1 MTTDKE
7 LFERA
12 NPVSKTA
19 VTTLAQRAAAGY
31 EKAAEI
37 LKRLDVDMEYYKNS
51 AVTDERVRNIGILIH
66 ELRHVAMN
74 RTIEE
79 TGIDNIFDLPCG
91 YSQRVFEMLA
101 LGKTYVGGDLPAV
114 INSFLPVVNE
124 MLTDEEKKKVAFK
137 VTDATS
143 YESMEKAVAHIDGP
157 ICISMEGLT
166 PYLNREE
173 KARLFTNIRRLLAKK
188 GGCWLS
194 ADVETMA
201 YYRAGIGTFAESKE
215 DAQQMINAFLTAF
228 SAQSD
233 SDIMGNDLIERK
245 DKNAS
250 GLSGGYDFDEMEKVY
265 NSFGLKVERIPYYRD
280 DLELKMFS
288 KLTPEQTA
296 KLKALIKQVHIWK
309 LTSDPDVPIDDS
321 KQNAYEEGEF
331 SSTFRNLSG
340 RLQIRLCGRVDS
352 ITAPAFLKAWE
363 EESRADKVDSVA
375 IDCGDLKYISS
386 AGLRVLLI
394 IKKSLPG
401 KELILLN
408 VNEPVKE
415 ILDTTGF
422 SGLFSVVAG

>member
-215 DAQQMINAFLTAF
+215 DAQQMINAFLSAF
-228 SAQSD
+228 STQSD

-309 LTSDPDVPIDDS
+309 LTSDPDVPVDDS

-408 VNEPVKE
+408 VSEPVKE

-422 SGLFSVVAG
+422 TELFTFVAG

>member
-1 MTTDKE
+1 MATDKE

-51 AVTDERVRNIGILIH
+51 AVSDERVRDIGILIH

-79 TGIDNIFDLPCG
+79 TGIDNVFDLPCG

-101 LGKTYVGGDLPAV
+101 LGKTYIGGDLPAV
-114 INSFLPVVNE
+114 IDSFVPVVNE
-124 MLTDEEKKKVAFK
+124 MLTDEEKKKAAFK
-137 VTDATS
+137 VVDVTS
-143 YESMEKAVAHIDGP
+143 YESLEKAVAHIDGP
-157 ICISMEGLT
+157 ICIPMEGLT
-166 PYLNREE
+166 VYLNKEE
-173 KARLFTNIRRLLAKK
+173 KTRLISNMKRLLAKK

-215 DAQQMINAFLTAF
+215 EAQQMINAFLTAF
-228 SAQSD
+228 SSQSD
-233 SDIMGNDLIERK
+233 SDILGSVLVERK

-250 GLSGGYDFDEMEKVY
+250 GLSGGFDFDAIEKVY
-265 NSFGLKVERIPYYRD
+265 NAYGLKVERIPYYRD
-280 DLELKMFS
+280 DIELKMFS
-288 KLTPEQTA
+288 KLTPEQISR
-296 KLKALIKQVHIWK
+296 LKALIRQVHIWK
-309 LTSDPDVPIDDS
+309 LTSDPDVSIDDS
-321 KQNAYEEGEF
+321 RQSSYEDGEF
-331 SSTFRNLSG
+331 SSTFRNTSG
-340 RLQIRLCGRVDS
+340 RLLIKLCGRVDS

-363 EESRADKVDSVA
+363 EEAGTDKVDSVVA
-375 IDCGDLKYISS
+375 DLADLTYISS

-401 KELILLN
+401 NELILLN

-422 SGLFSVVAG
+422 SDLFTIVAE

>member
-1 MTTDKE
+1 MATEKE
-7 LFERA
+7 LYERA

-19 VTTLAQRAAAGY
+19 ITTLTQRAAAGY

-37 LKRLDVDMEYYKNS
+37 LKRLNVDMENYKNS
-51 AVTDERVRNIGILIH
+51 AVTDERVRNVGILIH

-91 YSQRVFEMLA
+91 YSQRVFEMLE

-114 INSFLPVVNE
+114 IDSFVPVVNQ
-124 MLTDEEKKKVAFK
+124 MLTDEEKKRAAFK
-137 VTDATS
+137 VTDVTS
-143 YESMEKAVAHIDGP
+143 YESLEKAVAHIDGP
-157 ICISMEGLT
+157 ICIPMEGLT
-166 PYLNREE
+166 VYLNKEE
-173 KARLFTNIRRLLAKK
+173 KTRLISNMKRLLTKK

-201 YYRAGIGTFAESKE
+201 YYRAGIGAVAESKE
-215 DAQQMINAFLTAF
+215 DGQQMIKAFLTAF
-228 SAQSD
+228 SSQSD
-233 SDIMGNDLIERK
+233 SDILGSVLIERK

-250 GLSGGYDFDEMEKVY
+250 GLNGGFDFDAMEKLY
-265 NSFGLKVERIPYYRD
+265 NAYGLKVEKVPYYRD

-296 KLKALIKQVHIWK
+296 KLKTLIKQVHIWK
-309 LTSDPDVPIDDS
+309 ITSDPDVSVDDS
-321 KQNAYEEGEF
+321 KQNSYEEGDF
-331 SSTFRNLSG
+331 SSEFRNASG

-352 ITAPAFLKAWE
+352 LTAPAFLKAWE
-363 EESRADKVDSVA
+363 EEVSTDKVDSVVV
-375 IDCGDLKYISS
+375 DCADLKYISS
-386 AGLRVLLI
+386 AGLRVLLM

-401 KELILLN
+401 KELILHN
-408 VNEPVKE
+408 VNESVMD

-422 SGLFSVVAG
+422 SDILTVVAE

>member
-1 MTTDKE
+1 MSTDKE
-7 LFERA
+7 LYERA

-19 VTTLAQRAAAGY
+19 ITTLAQRAAAGY

-51 AVTDERVRNIGILIH
+51 AVTDERIRNVGILIH

-91 YSQRVFEMLA
+91 YSQRVFEMLE

-114 INSFLPVVNE
+114 INSFVPVVNE

-137 VTDATS
+137 VTDVTS
-143 YESMEKAVAHIDGP
+143 YESLEKAVEHIDGP
-157 ICISMEGLT
+157 VCIPMEGLT
-166 PYLNREE
+166 VYLNKEE
-173 KARLFTNIRRLLAKK
+173 KTRLISNMKRLLTQK
-188 GGCWLS
+188 GGCWLA
-194 ADVETMA
+194 ADVETMS

-215 DAQQMINAFLTAF
+215 EAQQMIKAFLTAF
-228 SAQSD
+228 STQSD
-233 SDIMGNDLIERK
+233 SDILGTVLMERK

-250 GLSGGYDFDEMEKVY
+250 DLSGGFDLDAMEKVY
-265 NSFGLKVERIPYYRD
+265 NAYGLKVERIPYYRD
-280 DLELKMFS
+280 DLELKTFS
-288 KLTPEQTA
+288 KLTPEQIA
-296 KLKALIKQVHIWK
+296 KLKALIRQVHIWK
-309 LTSDPDVPIDDS
+309 ITSDPNVSIDAS
-321 KQNAYEEGEF
+321 KQNSYKEGDF
-331 SSTFRNLSG
+331 SSTFRNASG
-340 RLQIRLCGRVDS
+340 RLQIKLCGRVDS

-363 EESRADKVDSVA
+363 EEVGTDKVDSVV
-375 IDCGDLKYISS
+375 IDCADLKYISS

-401 KELILLN
+401 NEFILHN
-408 VNEPVKE
+408 VNEPIME

-422 SGLFSVVAG
+422 SDLFTVVAE

>member
-1 MTTDKE
+1 MATDKE

-51 AVTDERVRNIGILIH
+51 AVSDERVRDIGILIH

-79 TGIDNIFDLPCG
+79 TGIDNVFDLPCG

-101 LGKTYVGGDLPAV
+101 LGKTYIGGDLPAV
-114 INSFLPVVNE
+114 INSFVPVVNE
-124 MLTDEEKKKVAFK
+124 MLTDEEKKKAAFK
-137 VTDATS
+137 VTDVTS
-143 YESMEKAVAHIDGP
+143 YESLEKAVAYIDGP
-157 ICISMEGLT
+157 ICIPMEGLT
-166 PYLNREE
+166 VYLNKEE
-173 KARLFTNIRRLLAKK
+173 KTRLISNMKRLLAKK

-215 DAQQMINAFLTAF
+215 EAQQMINAFLTAF
-228 SAQSD
+228 SSQSD
-233 SDIMGNDLIERK
+233 SDILGSVLVERK

-250 GLSGGYDFDEMEKVY
+250 GLSGGFDFDAIEKVY
-265 NSFGLKVERIPYYRD
+265 NAYGLKVERIPYYRD

-288 KLTPEQTA
+288 KLTPEQIA
-296 KLKALIKQVHIWK
+296 KLKELIKQVHIWK
-309 LTSDPDVPIDDS
+309 ITSDPNVSVDDS
-321 KQNAYEEGEF
+321 KQNSYEEGEF

-340 RLQIRLCGRVDS
+340 RLQIKLCGRVDS

-363 EESRADKVDSVA
+363 EEVSTEKVDSVVV
-375 IDCGDLKYISS
+375 DCADLKYISS
-386 AGLRVLLI
+386 AGLRVLLM

-401 KELILLN
+401 SELILYN
-408 VNEPVKE
+408 VNETVNE

-422 SGLFSVVAG
+422 SDLFTVVAE

>member
-228 SAQSD
+228 STQSD
-233 SDIMGNDLIERK
+233 SDIMGNNLIERK

-250 GLSGGYDFDEMEKVY
+250 GLSGGYDFDEMEKMY

-422 SGLFSVVAG
+422 SGLFTVVAG

>member
-1 MTTDKE
+1 MSTDKE
-7 LFERA
+7 LYERA

-19 VTTLAQRAAAGY
+19 ITTLAQRAAAGY

-51 AVTDERVRNIGILIH
+51 AVTDERIRNVGILIH

-91 YSQRVFEMLA
+91 YSQRVFEMLE

-114 INSFLPVVNE
+114 INSFVPVVNE

-137 VTDATS
+137 VTDVTS
-143 YESMEKAVAHIDGP
+143 YESLEKAVEHIDGP
-157 ICISMEGLT
+157 VCIPMEGLT
-166 PYLNREE
+166 VYLNKEE
-173 KARLFTNIRRLLAKK
+173 KARLISNMKRLLTKK

-201 YYRAGIGTFAESKE
+201 YYRAGIGAVAKSKE
-215 DAQQMINAFLTAF
+215 DGQQMIKAFLSAF
-228 SAQSD
+228 SSQSD
-233 SDIMGNDLIERK
+233 SDILGTVLMERK

-250 GLSGGYDFDEMEKVY
+250 DLSGGFDLDAMEKVY
-265 NSFGLKVERIPYYRD
+265 NAYGLKVERIPYYRD
-280 DLELKMFS
+280 DLELKTFS
-288 KLTPEQTA
+288 KLTPEQIA
-296 KLKALIKQVHIWK
+296 KLKALIRQVHIWK
-309 LTSDPDVPIDDS
+309 ITSDPNVSIDAS
-321 KQNAYEEGEF
+321 KQNSYEEGDF
-331 SSTFRNLSG
+331 SSTFRNASG
-340 RLQIRLCGRVDS
+340 RLQIKLCGRVDS
-352 ITAPAFLKAWE
+352 ITAPVFLKAWE
-363 EESRADKVDSVA
+363 EEVKTGKVDSVVT
-375 IDCGDLKYISS
+375 DCADLKYISS

-401 KELILLN
+401 NEFILHN
-408 VNEPVKE
+408 VNEPIME

-422 SGLFSVVAG
+422 SDLFTVVAE

>member
-1 MTTDKE
+1 
-7 LFERA
+7 
-12 NPVSKTA
+12 
-19 VTTLAQRAAAGY
+19 
-31 EKAAEI
+31 
-37 LKRLDVDMEYYKNS
+37 
-51 AVTDERVRNIGILIH
+51 
-66 ELRHVAMN
+66 
-74 RTIEE
+74 
-79 TGIDNIFDLPCG
+79 
-91 YSQRVFEMLA
+91 MLA

-228 SAQSD
+228 STQSD
-233 SDIMGNDLIERK
+233 SDIMGNNLIERK

-250 GLSGGYDFDEMEKVY
+250 GLSGGYDFDEMEKMY

-422 SGLFSVVAG
+422 TELFTFVAG

>member
-1 MTTDKE
+1 MATDKE

-51 AVTDERVRNIGILIH
+51 VVTDERVRNVGILIH

-79 TGIDNIFDLPCG
+79 TGIDNVFDLPCG

-101 LGKTYVGGDLPAV
+101 LGKTYIGGDLPAV
-114 INSFLPVVNE
+114 INSFVPVVNE
-124 MLTDEEKKKVAFK
+124 MLTDEEKKKAAFK
-137 VTDATS
+137 VTDVTS
-143 YESMEKAVAHIDGP
+143 YESLEKAVAHIDGP
-157 ICISMEGLT
+157 ICIPMEGLT
-166 PYLNREE
+166 PYLNKEE
-173 KARLFTNIRRLLAKK
+173 KTRFFSNIKRLLAKK

-201 YYRAGIGTFAESKE
+201 YYRAGIGAFAESKE
-215 DAQQMINAFLTAF
+215 EVQQMINAFLAAF
-228 SAQSD
+228 STQSD
-233 SDIMGNDLIERK
+233 SDIMGNGLIGRE

-250 GLSGGYDFDEMEKVY
+250 GLSGGFDFDEMEKVY
-265 NSFGLKVERIPYYRD
+265 NSYGLKVERIPYYRD

-288 KLTPEQTA
+288 KLTPKQIA
-296 KLKALIKQVHIWK
+296 KLKELIKHVHIWK
-309 LTSDPDVPIDDS
+309 ITSDPNVSVDES
-321 KQNAYEEGEF
+321 KQNSYEEGDF
-331 SSTFRNLSG
+331 SSMFRNLSG
-340 RLQIRLCGRVDS
+340 RLQIKLCGRVDS

-363 EESRADKVDSVA
+363 EEVGTNRVSSVV
-375 IDCGDLKYISS
+375 IDCADLKYISS

-394 IKKSLPG
+394 IKKSLP
-401 KELILLN
+401 EDEFTLHN
-408 VNEPVKE
+408 VNEPVMD

-422 SGLFSVVAG
+422 SDLFTIVAG

>member
-37 LKRLDVDMEYYKNS
+37 LKRLDADMEYYKNS

-228 SAQSD
+228 STQSD

-265 NSFGLKVERIPYYRD
+265 NSFGFKVERIPYYRD

>member
-37 LKRLDVDMEYYKNS
+37 LKRLDADMEYYKNS

-228 SAQSD
+228 STQSD
-233 SDIMGNDLIERK
+233 SDIMGNNLIERK

-422 SGLFSVVAG
+422 SGLFTVVAG

>member
-1 MTTDKE
+1 MATDKE

-51 AVTDERVRNIGILIH
+51 AVSDERVRDIGILIH

-91 YSQRVFEMLA
+91 YSQRVFEMLD

-114 INSFLPVVNE
+114 IDSFVPVVNA
-124 MLTDEEKKKVAFK
+124 MLTDEEKKRVAFK
-137 VTDATS
+137 VTDVTN
-143 YESMEKAVAHIDGP
+143 YESLEAAVAHLDGP
-157 ICISMEGLT
+157 ICIPMEGLT
-166 PYLNREE
+166 VYLNKEE
-173 KARLFTNIRRLLAKK
+173 KTRLFSNMKRLLAKK
-188 GGCWLS
+188 GGCWLA

-201 YYRAGIGTFAESKE
+201 YYRAGIGAFAESKE
-215 DAQQMINAFLTAF
+215 DAQKMINAFLSAF
-228 SAQSD
+228 STQSD
-233 SDIMGNDLIERK
+233 SDIMGTVLVERK

-250 GLSGGYDFDEMEKVY
+250 GLSGGFDYDAIEKVY
-265 NSFGLKVERIPYYRD
+265 NSYGLKVERVPYYRD

-309 LTSDPDVPIDDS
+309 ITSDPDVSIDDS
-321 KQNAYEEGEF
+321 KPSLYQEGDF
-331 SSTFRNLSG
+331 SSTFRNASG
-340 RLQIRLCGRVDS
+340 RLQIKLCGRVDS
-352 ITAPAFLKAWE
+352 ITAPALLKAWE
-363 EESRADKVDSVA
+363 DEVSAGKVESVV
-375 IDCGDLKYISS
+375 IDCADLDYISS

-394 IKKSLPG
+394 IKKALP
-401 KELILLN
+401 ENEFILLN
-408 VNEPVKE
+408 VNKPIME

-422 SGLFSVVAG
+422 SDLFTIVDE